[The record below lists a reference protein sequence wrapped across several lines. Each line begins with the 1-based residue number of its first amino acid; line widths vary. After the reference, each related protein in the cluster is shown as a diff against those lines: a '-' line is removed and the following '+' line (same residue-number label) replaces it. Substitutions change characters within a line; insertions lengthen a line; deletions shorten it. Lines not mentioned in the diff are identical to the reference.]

1 MRCLVLGHSGTAGF
15 GLTSVDQTW
24 PALLARIL
32 ADSGGE
38 EWPVS
43 AAPLFPMGDRAI
55 EYALARTADIQPDLV
70 VLSLNAFPCVVP
82 VVAASVRH
90 RFGRRAERLYTRV
103 ERRLEA
109 RARSREDEETTN
121 RSAQRWARRLL
132 GTRTMT
138 DVEEVGRVYSEIL
151 RGLARLEGIQVAV
164 LAEALFRENI
174 RRRVHGL
181 TENVDRLRALVRPTA
196 ERHRF
201 LWCDA
206 TEWLAP
212 DGGEPHWHRDGV
224 HLSARGNARY
234 AEMLAVCL
242 GGKLR
247 AGT

>member
-24 PALLARIL
+24 PALLGRIL
-32 ADSGGE
+32 SDSSGD

-43 AAPLFPMGDRAI
+43 AAPLFPVGDRAI

-90 RFGRRAERLYTRV
+90 RFGRRAERLYARV

-109 RARSREDEETTN
+109 RARSREGEEPSN
-121 RSAQRWARRLL
+121 RAAQLWARRLL
-132 GTRTMT
+132 GTRTLT

-151 RGLARLEGIQVAV
+151 RGLSRLEGVQVAV
-164 LAEALFRENI
+164 LAEALFGEDI
-174 RRRVHGL
+174 RRRVPSLAGK
-181 TENVDRLRALVRPTA
+181 VARLHALVRPTSDG
-196 ERHRF
+196 HRF
-201 LWCDA
+201 LWYDA
-206 TEWLAP
+206 QEWLAP
-212 DGGEPHWHRDGV
+212 DEGEPYWHRDGV

-234 AEMLAVCL
+234 AETLAVCL
-242 GGKLR
+242 GGNLGS
-247 AGT
+247 GT